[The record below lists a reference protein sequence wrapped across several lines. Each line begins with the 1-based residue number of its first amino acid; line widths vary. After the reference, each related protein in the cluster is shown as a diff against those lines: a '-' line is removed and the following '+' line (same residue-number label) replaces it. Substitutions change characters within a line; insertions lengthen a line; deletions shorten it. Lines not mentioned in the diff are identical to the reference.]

1 MSGLKEGNSNAAG
14 EIEFSWGRTE
24 RLGGKNLDRQYYGSF
39 TYDGVEYFLY
49 DSVYMW
55 CEGQQEPHIAKL
67 VEIYETNH
75 LDKKVK
81 VVWYFRPSE
90 VQQWLRGT
98 RALSNELF
106 LGSGVGQGL
115 FNINAL
121 ETISGKCN
129 VVCKS
134 KDKRNPQASTE
145 ELKMSDYIFY
155 RTFDVGNC
163 RLSERFP
170 DKIAGVEVGHF
181 FNERKYLET
190 GTPPKP
196 KVNSKVT
203 GISYSSS
210 KFEIDNDS
218 AVAKD
223 EHLERDNF
231 TNKKGLRFPGATV
244 NRPTCSSSSA
254 SDSYPLKK
262 RKLQDLEVDE
272 GKSIEA
278 DSQSIKPKKGPKLD
292 SREWFKKQPWDKKMQ
307 KAQETGSLVLLEN
320 LDPSLTSLEVEQS
333 CSIPMTSHAT
343 TYLRKGS
350 TQLIWPVRRGY
361 NAVRFQVRTMDK
373 LVIFKSKD
381 EADLAISMLKTRCLM
396 IGDVRPVVGSRPLLK
411 DPGHPSKYFG
421 HITINNLKQMQQAE
435 MRNAVS
441 TSHYSQPNTIAF
453 EMAMEW
459 CALDMRF
466 KLCWD
471 ALYQQQAKEIA
482 SLKTHLKAHKLS

>member
-1 MSGLKEGNSNAAG
+1 MSHFTEGNTNVAE
-14 EIEFSWGRTE
+14 EIAFSWGRKE
-24 RLGGKNLDRQYYGSF
+24 RLGGKKLDRQYYGSF

-49 DSVYMW
+49 DSVYLW
-55 CEGQQEPHIAKL
+55 CEGQQEPHIGKL
-67 VEIYETNH
+67 VEIYETHH

-134 KDKRNPQASTE
+134 KDKRNPQASIE
-145 ELKMSDYIFY
+145 ELKMSDFIFY

-163 RLSERFP
+163 ILSERFP

-181 FNERKYLET
+181 FNQRKYMET

-196 KVNSKVT
+196 KGNSKVA
-203 GISYSSS
+203 GISNSSS
-210 KFEIDNDS
+210 QFETYNDS
-218 AVAKD
+218 AVAK
-223 EHLERDNF
+223 EHFERDNF
-231 TNKKGLRFPGATV
+231 TNKKGFRYPAATV
-244 NRPTCSSSSA
+244 SRPACSSSSA
-254 SDSYPLKK
+254 SDSYHLKK

-272 GKSIEA
+272 GKIIEA
-278 DSQSIKPKKGPKLD
+278 DSLSIKPKKRSKLD
-292 SREWFKKQPWDKKMQ
+292 SSEWFKKQPWEERMK

-320 LDPSLTSLEVEQS
+320 LDPSLTSIEVEDIVLYAFNKKASAKMIQ
-333 CSIPMTSHAT
+333 C
-343 TYLRKGS
+343 
-350 TQLIWPVRRGY
+350 
-361 NAVRFQVRTMDK
+361 NAFSSPHNGQA

-381 EADLAISMLKTRCLM
+381 EADFAISMLKTRCLM
-396 IGDVRPVVGSRPLLK
+396 IGDVRSVVGSRPSLK
-411 DPGHPSKYFG
+411 NPAHPSKYFG
-421 HITINNLKQMQQAE
+421 HITINNLKQMQQAG
-435 MRNAVS
+435 MRHAVS

-459 CALDMRF
+459 CALDMKF

-471 ALYQQQAKEIA
+471 ALYQLQAKEIGNI
-482 SLKTHLKAHKLS
+482 KTHLKALLSEREFCS